1 MCRLFVSVCVHDN
14 FFVPICPS
22 GHFSIFDPK
31 WRNFSSYKVYCVASS
46 DRPTPVVTLVKSKS
60 KDNFILNSTTPYTK
74 Q

>member
-1 MCRLFVSVCVHDN
+1 MFVSVCVHDN

-46 DRPTPVVTLVKSKS
+46 DRPTPVTLVKSKS